1 MDKVEDV
8 SWMAHEKSKT
18 SKGKKEFTKICKSE
32 VRSTQSLTVMECVGT
47 DSEFTPGLKKIGPV
61 SHILMWLIAF
71 FVNLLT
77 PLISVAL
84 PQSKGESQSESSVD
98 EPIGRESRP
107 PSPDFAT
114 ITERNVFSSVVRR
127 LGDLEKQVET
137 LHSKR
142 HEMPR
147 EKEELLN
154 TAVYRVDA
162 LEAELIATKKV

>member
-1 MDKVEDV
+1 
-8 SWMAHEKSKT
+8 
-18 SKGKKEFTKICKSE
+18 
-32 VRSTQSLTVMECVGT
+32 MECVGAGSKYT
-47 DSEFTPGLKKIGPV
+47 SDLGKMGPV
-61 SHILMWLIAF
+61 SHILMWLTAL

-77 PLISVAL
+77 FLVSVAM
-84 PQSKGESQSESSVD
+84 PQSKGHSQSESSVD
-98 EPIGRESRP
+98 EPIARESRP
-107 PSPDFAT
+107 PSPAFST
-114 ITERNVFSSVVRR
+114 VRERNLISSVVNR

-162 LEAELIATKKV
+162 LEAELIATKKVIIKSFPLMLKSKCLCILTSCSLRLYMRL